1 MTRAILATV
10 AVALAVTPAY
20 AQFGGLDKLKKG
32 AEIAKKADDIH
43 FSDQE
48 EQELG
53 RSVSEKVRA
62 QFGVVQDKAVHRY
75 VALVGTLLANASS
88 KPRLPWTFIVLDT
101 DAVNAFAAPGG
112 YVHITKGA
120 LAMMANEAELA
131 GVLGHE
137 IIHVTERHTIAALQK
152 AGGIGLATAASGKG
166 DSKVTAAAV
175 QKMTDAVLFGFGRG
189 EELEADE
196 KGNRLANKAGYDPQA
211 LPGFLTK
218 LTERNKGNSEKRGLF
233 ASHPQMEERLT
244 KLTAQIKR
252 EKLTSSAT
260 VAPRY
265 KQFVAFRPVPQSQIA
280 TTAGGAKGLAGGAG
294 KPATTTAKKDDKAE
308 PPPKKKGFGLGG
320 LAKGLG
326 TGSEQK
332 QSQVV
337 ASGGARGLDPE
348 VDAKGGGDPRLVAV
362 TVTAAE
368 LDKFRR
374 EGKLA

>member
-1 MTRAILATV
+1 
-10 AVALAVTPAY
+10 
-20 AQFGGLDKLKKG
+20 
-32 AEIAKKADDIH
+32 
-43 FSDQE
+43 
-48 EQELG
+48 
-53 RSVSEKVRA
+53 
-62 QFGVVQDKAVHRY
+62 VVQDKAVHRY

-152 AGGIGLATAASGKG
+152 AGGIGLATSATGKG
-166 DSKVTAAAV
+166 GSKITAAAV

-196 KGNRLANKAGYDPQA
+196 KGNRLANKVGYDPQA

-244 KLTAQIKR
+244 KLTAQIRR
-252 EKLTSSAT
+252 EKLTSTAT

-265 KQFVAFRPVPQSQIA
+265 KQFIAFRPVPQSQIA
-280 TTAGGAKGLAGGAG
+280 TTSGGAKGLAGGSG
-294 KPATTTAKKDDKAE
+294 KPATTTAKKGDTAE
-308 PPPKKKGFGLGG
+308 PPKKKGFGLGG

-326 TGSEQK
+326 SGSEQK

-368 LDKFRR
+368 LDKFRKD
-374 EGKLA
+374 GKLG

>member
-1 MTRAILATV
+1 MTRAILATM
-10 AVALAVTPAY
+10 AVALTVTPAY
-20 AQFGGLDKLKKG
+20 AQFGNLDKLKKG
-32 AEIAKKADDIH
+32 AEIAKKADDLH

-53 RSVSEKVRA
+53 HSVSEKVRT

-152 AGGIGLATAASGKG
+152 AGGIGLATSATGKG
-166 DSKVTAAAV
+166 GSKITAAAV

-196 KGNRLANKAGYDPQA
+196 KGNRLANKVGYDPQA

-244 KLTAQIKR
+244 KLTAQIRR
-252 EKLTSSAT
+252 EKLTSTAT

-265 KQFVAFRPVPQSQIA
+265 KQFIAFRPVPQSQIA
-280 TTAGGAKGLAGGAG
+280 TTSGGAKGLAGGSG
-294 KPATTTAKKDDKAE
+294 KPATTTAKKGDTAE
-308 PPPKKKGFGLGG
+308 PPKKKGFGLGG

-326 TGSEQK
+326 SGSEQK

-368 LDKFRR
+368 LDKFRKD
-374 EGKLA
+374 GKLG